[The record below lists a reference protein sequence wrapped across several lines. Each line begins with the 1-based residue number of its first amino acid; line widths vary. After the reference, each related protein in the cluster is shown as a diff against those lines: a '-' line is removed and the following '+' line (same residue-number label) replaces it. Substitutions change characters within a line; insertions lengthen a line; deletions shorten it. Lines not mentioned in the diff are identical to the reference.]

1 MLSSYGAHFDVYDS
15 KGNNPIHL
23 AAEANAGNCCR
34 FLATRGCNP
43 KTKNGEGDAPKAIAK
58 EKKAK
63 DASKNIRKGEKQ
75 FAKLMK
81 QTNES
86 GGVNWSIRLYD
97 YMYEHQERIKDL
109 FASYDPEQ
117 TGRITQEAFVEV
129 ISKEGFQNLSET
141 EEMQKLIM
149 SHEKAKDQ
157 IDFELFLTG
166 KKYINKQFLI
176 SSFEGKKKKKKKGK
190 GKKGKTKII
199 MPICTLDE
207 GPRMGGGDPPAIF
220 QPKHIHFTDT
230 NRFNR
235 DQPPIHPLQDDT
247 PWYLKHPEREF
258 VKITNAAH
266 NGDLHTLLDAFK
278 RGLPVDAR
286 DKYFKTPLMV
296 AASKGDLET
305 CKFLIECNADV
316 NAYDNFKWTALHH
329 ACHSGS
335 IEGTHFVKSDFVKLS
350 LKKKF
355 SSFF

>member
-1 MLSSYGAHFDVYDS
+1 MLVLLSSYGAHFDVYDT

-23 AAEANAGNCCR
+23 AAEANAGSCCR

-43 KTKNGEGDAPKAIAK
+43 KAKNVEGDTPKAIAK

-75 FAKLMK
+75 FSKLMK

-109 FASYDPEQ
+109 FSSFDPEQ
-117 TGRITQEAFVEV
+117 TGRITQEAFTEV
-129 ISKEGFQNLSET
+129 ISKEGFENLSET

-157 IDFELFLTG
+157 IDYELFLNG

-176 SSFEGKKKKKKKGK
+176 SSFGGKKKKKKKGK
-190 GKKGKTKII
+190 GKKGKTKIV

-207 GPRMGGGDPPAIF
+207 GPRMAGGDPPAIY

-247 PWYLKHPEREF
+247 SWYLKHPEKEF
-258 VKITNAAH
+258 VKVTNAAH
-266 NGDLHTLLDAFK
+266 SGDLHTLLDAFK

-305 CKFLIECNADV
+305 CKFLLECDADV

-329 ACHSGS
+329 ACHAGS
-335 IEGTHFVKSDFVKLS
+335 LEGINYFH
-350 LKKKF
+350 KF
-355 SSFF
+355 K